1 MRKRFSQEERD
12 AYNAQKREEAN
23 QQIVDLAKTWQDN
36 PEDVAEF
43 IRFQSRFHHYSA
55 RNKMLIYRQNPY
67 ASFVASMADFNEM
80 GYWVRRGQHGM
91 SVSVY
96 MPVTTFRTKPSAPW
110 RSIRTASAQEKEMI
124 KAGMLETHE
133 EPRFGTGSVYDISQT
148 TCPLSDYP
156 KLLGLGYD
164 SAQHAAIYKEI
175 KRYCE
180 NIGIQV
186 KERDVESVTLRGF
199 YDPRTRHITVNDKL
213 GDTQKLSTLIHEMS
227 HDLIGHSPDSQKSS
241 AQREFEADALSTMLE
256 QQYGI
261 PTTDVR
267 KSHLAGCYAAYCK
280 ELQDTQKP
288 IEIDKLFEPVNDAFN
303 RHVRNLEQYLQAAG
317 IIQKPQELLIYCVR
331 TIEQDKTVITE
342 GFDSLDA
349 AVGHIRQMAEN
360 SDAALKASATV
371 ESWKILSSD
380 TRFEISADGKSI
392 AQYEYS
398 QETGLHIAADNP
410 KLAQDHTSGVVQEE
424 AEASVS
430 NEKSLEISESE
441 ADLDE
446 DFEEEFEMEM
456 T

>member
-1 MRKRFSQEERD
+1 M
-12 AYNAQKREEAN
+12 
-23 QQIVDLAKTWQDN
+23 
-36 PEDVAEF
+36 
-43 IRFQSRFHHYSA
+43 
-55 RNKMLIYRQNPY
+55 
-67 ASFVASMADFNEM
+67 
-80 GYWVRRGQHGM
+80 
-91 SVSVY
+91 
-96 MPVTTFRTKPSAPW
+96 
-110 RSIRTASAQEKEMI
+110 
-124 KAGMLETHE
+124 
-133 EPRFGTGSVYDISQT
+133 
-148 TCPLSDYP
+148 
-156 KLLGLGYD
+156 
-164 SAQHAAIYKEI
+164 
-175 KRYCE
+175 
-180 NIGIQV
+180 
-186 KERDVESVTLRGF
+186 LRGF
-199 YDPRTRHITVNDKL
+199 YDPRTRHITINNKL

-267 KSHLAGCYAAYCK
+267 KSHLADCYAAYCK

-331 TIEQDKTVITE
+331 TIEQDKAVITE

-360 SDAALKASATV
+360 SDAALKANATV

-380 TRFEISADGKSI
+380 TRFEISADGKSV

-410 KLAQDHTSGVVQEE
+410 KLAQDHTSGVIQEE

-430 NEKSLEISESE
+430 NEKSLKISESE

-446 DFEEEFEMEM
+446 DFEEEFEMEFE
-456 T
+456 